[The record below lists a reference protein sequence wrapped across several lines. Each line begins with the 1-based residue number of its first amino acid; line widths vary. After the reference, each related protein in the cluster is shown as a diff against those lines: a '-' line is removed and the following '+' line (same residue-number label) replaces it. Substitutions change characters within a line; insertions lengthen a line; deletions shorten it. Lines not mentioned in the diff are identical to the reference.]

1 MFSFFLS
8 QGPNTLSQNLLFLL
22 NDSGKIHMVPAMLD
36 DKYVIRFCVN
46 AIHAS
51 NDDMFTAWELITTN
65 ADIVLKQEELDN
77 STNAE
82 QIGLITSELKR
93 LRFGIS
99 KMVSDPRISYSQKKV
114 CTKRSPTTFK
124 FTDNNSNSNINSS
137 KYLAR
142 KCSIVENDDDEE

>member
-1 MFSFFLS
+1 
-8 QGPNTLSQNLLFLL
+8 
-22 NDSGKIHMVPAMLD
+22 MVPAMLD

-46 AIHAS
+46 AIKAS

-77 STNAE
+77 STNLE
-82 QIGLITSELKR
+82 QIGQITSELKR

-99 KMVSDPRISYSQKKV
+99 KMVSDPRISYNQKKFA
-114 CTKRSPTTFK
+114 TKRSPTTFK
-124 FTDNNSNSNINSS
+124 FTSGDSS

-142 KCSIVENDDDEE
+142 KCSIVENEDE